1 MSDIKHVLE
10 SLSQSLQILED
21 AVAEA
26 KQTVQLKQDKI
37 DALQQALQTTYERL
51 DKAIEKLE
59 CDTKTDA
66 VAGASEL
73 ALSPVSDA
81 DDATHNVSDVEGVSA
96 ETQGDSCHSSEPE
109 KEEE

>member
-10 SLSQSLQILED
+10 NLSQSLQVLED

-51 DKAIEKLE
+51 DMAIEKLE
-59 CDTKTDA
+59 SETKIDA
-66 VAGASEL
+66 VAGSEL
-73 ALSPVSDA
+73 ALRPISTS
-81 DDATHNVSDVEGVSA
+81 DDATHNVSDVDGVLA
-96 ETQGDSCHSSEPE
+96 ESKGDSSHSSELE

>member
-10 SLSQSLQILED
+10 NLSQSLQVLED

-59 CDTKTDA
+59 ADAKTDA
-66 VAGASEL
+66 TAGSEL
-73 ALSPVSDA
+73 ALRPISIS
-81 DDATHNVSDVEGVSA
+81 DDATHNVSDVEGGIA
-96 ETQGDSCHSSEPE
+96 ETQGDSCHSSELE